1 VAKAQPAQA
10 SLALAGVSVDADL
23 SEVSYDAAMTA
34 DKRVRITEVGPRDG
48 LQNEA
53 KAISAA
59 DKTNFVD
66 LLSAAGVAEIE
77 VSSFVSPKWVPQLGD
92 APQVF
97 ASIGRVQG
105 VVYSALVP
113 NEQGLVAAIE
123 ARVDKVAVFT
133 AASETFSLKNTNATI
148 AQTLERFLPVITRAK
163 ASNLPVRAYVSCA
176 VACPFEGQ
184 VDPRDVRD
192 VAAKL
197 LDLGADEIDLGETIG
212 VATPNDIER
221 LYAAFSGLL
230 DPHQTTLHLHDTRGS
245 ALACA
250 CKALELGV
258 RSFDSSCGG
267 IGGCP
272 YAPGAAGN
280 IATEDL
286 VYALHRMGYETGVE
300 LTKLFAAG
308 RHIQMALG
316 QPLPGSVF
324 NADGL
329 RT

>member
-1 VAKAQPAQA
+1 
-10 SLALAGVSVDADL
+10 LN
-23 SEVSYDAAMTA
+23 EVSYDAAMNA

-53 KAISAA
+53 RVITAA
-59 DKTNFVD
+59 DKIEFVD
-66 LLSAAGVAEIE
+66 LLSKAGIAEIE

-92 APQVF
+92 ASQVF
-97 ASIGRVQG
+97 AAIQRRPG
-105 VVYSALVP
+105 VMYSALVP
-113 NEQGLVAAIE
+113 NEKGLEAAIE
-123 ARVDKVAVFT
+123 ARVEKVAVFT

-148 AQTLERFLPVITRAK
+148 AHTLERFAPVIKRAR
-163 ASNLPVRAYVSCA
+163 ASNLPVRAYVSCV
-176 VACPFEGQ
+176 VACPYEGEI
-184 VDPRDVRD
+184 DPRRVQD

-221 LYAAFSGLL
+221 LYAALAGLL
-230 DPHQTTLHLHDTRGS
+230 EPSQTTLHLHDTRGT

-286 VYALHRMGYETGVE
+286 AYALHRMGYESGVD
-300 LTKLFAAG
+300 LTSLFAAG
-308 RHIQMALG
+308 RHIQHALG
-316 QPLPGSVF
+316 RPLPGSVF
-324 NADGL
+324 NADGA
-329 RT
+329 RA